1 MTNRRVMILLVGL
14 TAILAAGFAW
24 SIKRMVDHNTASNSL
39 LETSSEV
46 STAPEISLLEGDG
59 VPMTGNEIMRIS
71 DIDFDSYSK
80 DLARF
85 INLEMTE
92 PLSTAV
98 PKIER
103 YFAPTGGDSADYANV
118 GTQTETSFSSFDAE
132 GGKVMVVERINMRD
146 DSVKAEQFYA
156 IFKKFSD
163 AEVLVDYGSKIK
175 CARGANTTQWQ
186 TELCP

>member
-14 TAILAAGFAW
+14 TAILAVGFAW
-24 SIKRMVDHNTASNSL
+24 SIKRMVDHNTANNLTVESTSEL
-39 LETSSEV
+39 SSPVETE
-46 STAPEISLLEGDG
+46 DG
-59 VPMTGNEIMRIS
+59 SAIFRIS

-92 PLSTAV
+92 PLSSAV

-103 YFAPTGGDSADYANV
+103 YFAPTGGNSADDAKV
-118 GTQTETSFSSFDAE
+118 GTQTETSFSSFDTE

-146 DSVKAEQFYA
+146 DSISAEQFYA

-175 CARGANTTQWQ
+175 CRRNNKGGANTTQWQ